1 MRRRI
6 RLQKRGV
13 WQRDLE
19 VLGGAVVVESSSFV
33 VVGRRG
39 IMSSYVCLN
48 RGIVYYCGREGKK
61 GSWYKF

>member
-19 VLGGAVVVESSSFV
+19 VLGGAVVVESSLFV
-33 VVGRRG
+33 VVARG
-39 IMSSYVCLN
+39 KVACRTTIFTAAIS
-48 RGIVYYCGREGKK
+48 
-61 GSWYKF
+61 